1 MQEKD
6 PGLKGKKVA
15 IVALGSSQIDFVIGL
30 ENSKQWDEVWCINSA
45 LAVYRQCDRVF
56 MLDPPSRYLDTED
69 AGNQTEIMR
78 KLLPVH
84 PGPIYTCELD
94 ERVPG
99 AVEFPLAEV
108 VTYGKCAY
116 LNNTV
121 AYAVAYA
128 YWQEVAHIDL
138 FGVDFSYSHN
148 LHFAEAGRACV
159 EFWISKCLENKIGI
173 GASPRSS
180 LLDSNVGVT
189 ERLYGYHRLE
199 DPIVAM
205 PHQDEW
211 VLCPRSQLSK
221 VIQEREIELVKVAK
235 APEPYKG

>member
-1 MQEKD
+1 MEEQS
-6 PGLKGKKVA
+6 GLEGKKVA
-15 IVALGSSQIDFVIGL
+15 IVALGASQIDFVIGL
-30 ENSKQWDEVWCINSA
+30 ENSRKWDEVWCINSA

-78 KLLPVH
+78 EMLPKH

-99 AVEFPLAEV
+99 AVEYPLVQV
-108 VTYGKCAY
+108 VTDARCAY

-121 AYAVAYA
+121 AYALAYA
-128 YWQEVAHIDL
+128 YWKRVGQIDL

-148 LHFAEAGRACV
+148 LHFAEAGRACC
-159 EFWISKCLENKIGI
+159 EFWISKCLENKIAI

-189 ERLYGYHRLE
+189 ERLYGYHRLD

-205 PHQDEW
+205 PHEDEW
-211 VLCPRSQLSK
+211 VLCQRSMLGQVMK
-221 VIQEREIELVKVAK
+221 EKGIEPVKVAK
-235 APEPYKG
+235 APEPYRG